1 MKIMKYLCAGCM
13 VFSLGACAS
22 TATSSS
28 RQSSSDD
35 ETPSRVTV
43 KYESVYDDSEGYS
56 TQTFHEMTYDM
67 VKGWAPR
74 RMSQDDG
81 LTYLARGQKDSIE
94 VHFVEGGSDTEAMKA
109 YIESEEMKTY
119 ADAVVS
125 TEEMEVAG
133 KEGLYVQAID
143 TVTATIMADGNKDFY
158 MIPSDGGFYFISFTF
173 DPYGKVDYSNAYA
186 HIVDSI
192 TIG

>member
-1 MKIMKYLCAGCM
+1 MKIVKFLCAGCM
-13 VFSLGACAS
+13 ALSLGACAS
-22 TATSSS
+22 SAPSSS
-28 RQSSSDD
+28 TPVSASD

-43 KYESVYDDSEGYS
+43 KYESVYDDSEGYT

-67 VKGWAPR
+67 IKGWAPR

-81 LTYLARGQKDSIE
+81 LTYLARGQKDSSE
-94 VHFVEGGSDTEAMKA
+94 VHFIEGGSDVDAMKA
-109 YIESEEMKTY
+109 YIESEDMKTY

-125 TEEMEVAG
+125 TEEMEIAG
-133 KEGLYVQAID
+133 KDGLYVQAID

-158 MIPSDGGFYFISFTF
+158 MIPGEGGFYFISFTF